1 MKYSLKRGY
10 SPIHLA
16 SYYGQISVIEYLVRN
31 QSINVNAKATGVTER
46 GRTPLHSAV
55 KGCMKRRNSGTLN
68 FKETF
73 NMLIALGANPTI
85 KDDTNGGRRT
95 AKEYAQDK
103 LIRALKTIEDD
114 TYDTE
119 YFEKKF
125 DSCEECLAKKK
136 EGNFDYW
143 DEFLAKK
150 EEIFIQCLNECS
162 DAPCYPNF

>member
-1 MKYSLKRGY
+1 MKCSLKRGD

-31 QSINVNAKATGVTER
+31 QSVNVNEKTTRNGV
-46 GRTPLHSAV
+46 GLTPLHSAV
-55 KGCMKRRNSGTLN
+55 KGCMKRRNPD

-73 NMLIALGANPTI
+73 NMLISLGANSTV
-85 KDDTNGGRRT
+85 KDDLRRT
-95 AKEYAQDK
+95 AKEYAQKK
-103 LIRALKTIEDD
+103 LIRALKTINDD

>member
-1 MKYSLKRGY
+1 MKCSLKRGF

-31 QSINVNAKATGVTER
+31 QSVNSNLKATGD
-46 GRTPLHSAV
+46 GMTPLHSAV
-55 KGCMKRRNSGTLN
+55 KGCMKRRNPN

-73 NMLIALGANPTI
+73 NMLIALGANSAV
-85 KDDTNGGRRT
+85 KDDTRRT
-95 AKEYAQDK
+95 AKEYAQLK
-103 LIRALKTIEDD
+103 LIRALKTIETD

-119 YFEKKF
+119 YFEEKFNSCKK
-125 DSCEECLAKKK
+125 CLAKKN

-143 DEFLAKK
+143 DDFLKFPK
-150 EEIFIQCLNECS
+150 MEEIFIQCLNECS